1 MKMVFQLADV
11 LNEINAGNDDLQIEF
26 IPWIQK
32 SNNTPITTT
41 ARRPDGTFP
50 GQTEIAE
57 NPDYATVVGY
67 SNATAAE
74 IAIQALE
81 DVKGL
86 TPERI
91 KFYATNVFQ
100 AHKEAVEEGLFD
112 FSEVEYLRKV
122 IGIDLNTT
130 DEVTPS
136 SVVWPMW
143 EYETG
148 RCFPCPLMQHD

>member
-1 MKMVFQLADV
+1 MPRWWD
-11 LNEINAGNDDLQIEF
+11 IRI
-26 IPWIQK
+26 
-32 SNNTPITTT
+32 
-41 ARRPDGTFP
+41 
-50 GQTEIAE
+50 
-57 NPDYATVVGY
+57 
-67 SNATAAE
+67 E

-91 KFYATNVFQ
+91 KFYVTNVLQ
-100 AHKEAVEEGLFD
+100 AHKEAVEEGWFD

-136 SVVWPMW
+136 SAVWQMW

-148 RCFPCPLMQHD
+148 RYFPCSSMTVAM